1 MEILTSLEK
10 IIGEDLMISEKLVV
24 NPRSKN
30 LTARQLRR
38 KGYVPGVVYGSGDR
52 AIPIEIDA
60 KALSRMIKKIGQ
72 GVMFEI
78 AMENELDTVRIKD
91 LQKDPV
97 TNQIIHI
104 DMHKVEANKIVEAE
118 VPLRFEGTENF
129 GKYGAAIQYQK
140 DTVKV
145 QGYAKDIPSFIRVNI
160 KDIGLRDKLHVYDL
174 EIAEELTIIDDM
186 DQIIFTAVKS
196 KEKENVEE
204 QDQEDIRGETEVQ
217 SE

>member
-1 MEILTSLEK
+1 M
-10 IIGEDLMISEKLVV
+10 
-24 NPRSKN
+24 
-30 LTARQLRR
+30 
-38 KGYVPGVVYGSGDR
+38 YGSGDR

-160 KDIGLRDKLHVYDL
+160 KNIGLRDKLHVYDL